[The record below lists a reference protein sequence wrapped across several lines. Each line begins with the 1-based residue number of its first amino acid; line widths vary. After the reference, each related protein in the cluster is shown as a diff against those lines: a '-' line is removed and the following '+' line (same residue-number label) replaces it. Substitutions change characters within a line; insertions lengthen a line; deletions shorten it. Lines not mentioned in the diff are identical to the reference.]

1 MLSSEYRQASP
12 VWTCGSQCSLHEL
25 SSPFTLL
32 PFVKYAIMF
41 LMGNS
46 WGLRTNDGDAER
58 ACFLQCGI
66 TSRRTAL
73 CQSAGFNFCY
83 VSYILICHIRLSS
96 VHRLKQLLL
105 HLIYSFVFLFLL
117 LHILIWLVTE
127 VVSIFKPEKKN
138 PYFQEVSNFINTTLN
153 REKLKCNRLLT

>member
-12 VWTCGSQCSLHEL
+12 VWTCGSQCSLREL

-58 ACFLQCGI
+58 ACCLQCG
-66 TSRRTAL
+66 SPVEGQHCAKVRAL
-73 CQSAGFNFCY
+73 T
-83 VSYILICHIRLSS
+83 
-96 VHRLKQLLL
+96 
-105 HLIYSFVFLFLL
+105 FVMFPTF
-117 LHILIWLVTE
+117 
-127 VVSIFKPEKKN
+127 
-138 PYFQEVSNFINTTLN
+138 
-153 REKLKCNRLLT
+153 